1 MTVSPPTNQ
10 MRRLHVFN
18 IDVDP
23 SVGLSHHQVEQMRQK
38 YGRNVLSPPLRDPW
52 WKQFIQKFDDPTIKI
67 LLGAAAISLIMTAV
81 SMYILKHDA
90 SFIDSV
96 GIFIAVALATV
107 VGFLSELKSAK
118 EFELLNDVKEA
129 IDIKVIRDGDMHT
142 IPISDIVVGEIVR
155 LDMGDKIPAD
165 GVILG
170 SLHLAIDES
179 LLTGESMPAEKASI
193 GETIAVENAG
203 DEVRVSRG
211 TMVVDGH
218 GICVVTAVGDSTK
231 MGEIARAL
239 AEKQDGDDESSEDE
253 TPLKQKLSVLAKQIS
268 VAGVSAATLIF
279 TTMAINASLKSQLMA
294 ELWQQRIVF
303 SIVTIISIILGIL
316 LMKKVIRP
324 FFASMDMELTSTKLQ
339 ALMVIPMVVAS
350 FVLASGIWGALT
362 QPVMAID
369 LLNSLLLAFVVAVTI
384 IVVAVPEGL
393 PMMVTVSLAL
403 NMMKMAKENCLVR
416 KLIASETIG
425 SATVIC
431 TDKTGT
437 LTQNKMQPVWFHIG
451 MKVLQ
456 DKDVKSIFDT
466 PDGNRIIRNIAINSE
481 AQLEKKEERHVGV
494 GNPTECALLML
505 LQERGISYQ
514 DLRNLHPKS
523 WQVDYN
529 SDRKMSVAVVEE
541 HGKVSCYMKGAP
553 ERILESCTHVSING
567 KLEPIEKHRGTIL
580 TALRSAS
587 EQSLRVIAF
596 GEKALNGEA
605 CHNGDVQNCIS
616 CGLRVFI
623 GMVGIADPL
632 REEVP
637 GAVDTCRQAG
647 IDVKMITG
655 DAVST
660 AKAIALQAGILKL
673 GELVMTS
680 DEFHKV
686 SDTELPKVVNNLKV
700 LARSTPMDKL
710 RLVNALHRRGE
721 VVAMTGD
728 GTNDAP
734 ALKAADVGLSMGK
747 SGTEVAKEAS
757 DIVLVDDNFKSIVTG
772 VWWGRTLYQN
782 IQRFLQFQLSVNVVA
797 LVSALIGPFLGVP
810 LPLTVTQ
817 LLWINIIMDTFAALA
832 LSTDPPRPKTMMQ
845 KPISRDTHIITPAMI
860 VTILICSFYQVTILY
875 LFLLNGWLAPGKE
888 TTSLESL
895 TVFFTIFVMFQ
906 FWHKFNCRALRHDDS
921 PFQLLHKNKMFLII
935 VIAITVVQIIMVQ
948 IGGPIGKIFRTIP
961 LHLDQWLWILGLT
974 ATILPV
980 SWLSRQIAYW
990 VGAEGV
996 TVPERE
1002 VEVKQPTLA

>member
-1 MTVSPPTNQ
+1 MTVSPVTTK
-10 MRRLHVFN
+10 MRRFHVVD

-23 SVGLSHHQVEQMRQK
+23 SVGLTNHQVEQMRQK

-52 WKQFIQKFDDPTIKI
+52 WKQFLQKFDDPTIKI
-67 LLGAAAISLIMTAV
+67 LLGAAIISLIMTAV
-81 SMYILKHDA
+81 SKYLLNVHES

-96 GIFIAVALATV
+96 GIFIAVALATI
-107 VGFLSELKSAK
+107 VGFLSERKSER
-118 EFELLNDVKEA
+118 EFELLNDVKES
-129 IDIKVIRDGDMHT
+129 IDVKVIRDGEMHT
-142 IPISDIVVGEIVR
+142 IPISEIVVGDIVR

-165 GVILG
+165 GVIIG
-170 SLHLAIDES
+170 SLHLSIDES
-179 LLTGESMPAEKASI
+179 LLTGESIPADKDSL
-193 GETIAVENAG
+193 GDTIAVENAA
-203 DEVRVSRG
+203 DEVCVSRG

-218 GICVVTAVGDSTK
+218 GVYVVTAVGDATK

-239 AEKQDGDDESSEDE
+239 SEKQDGDDESSEDE

-279 TTMAINASLKSQLMA
+279 TIMAIKAYWESDLRVELENQQL
-294 ELWQQRIVF
+294 ELI
-303 SIVTIISIILGIL
+303 IVTIISILLGIL

-324 FFASMDMELTSTKLQ
+324 FFASMDMELTSPKLQ
-339 ALMVIPMVVAS
+339 VLMVIPMAVAS
-350 FVLASGIWGALT
+350 FVFVSGIWGT
-362 QPVMAID
+362 VMIDPKLAIA
-369 LLNSLLLAFVVAVTI
+369 LLNSLLLAFVIAVTI

-437 LTQNKMQPVWFHIG
+437 LTQNKMSPVWFYIG
-451 MKVLQ
+451 MKEFQ
-456 DKDVKSIFDT
+456 AKDVKSTFDT
-466 PDGNRIIRNIAINSE
+466 PEWDRIIRNIAINSE
-481 AQLEKKEERHVGV
+481 AQLEKKEERIFGV

-505 LQERGISYQ
+505 LHDRGVSYQ
-514 DLRNLHPKS
+514 ELRELHPKS

-529 SDRKMSVAVVEE
+529 SERKMSVAVVEE
-541 HGKVSCYMKGAP
+541 HGKVSCYVKGAP
-553 ERILESCTHVSING
+553 ERILESSTHVSING
-567 KLEPIEKHRGTIL
+567 ELVPIEKHRGAIL
-580 TALRSAS
+580 TALQSAS

-596 GEKALNGEA
+596 GENTLNSD
-605 CHNGDVQNCIS
+605 CHNGDVQSCIS
-616 CGLRVFI
+616 CGMHVFI

-647 IDVKMITG
+647 IKVKMITG

-660 AKAIALQAGILKL
+660 AKAIALQAGILKP
-673 GELVMTS
+673 GDLVMTS
-680 DEFHKV
+680 AEFHKV
-686 SDTELPKVVNNLKV
+686 SDKDLQEVVNNLKV

-772 VWWGRTLYQN
+772 VWWGRTLYNN

-797 LVSALIGPFLGVP
+797 LVSALIGPLLGIP

-845 KPISRDTHIITPAMI
+845 KPVSRDTHIITPAMI
-860 VTILICSFYQVTILY
+860 VTILICSLYQVVILY
-875 LFLLNGWLAPGKE
+875 AVLFSGWLAPGKE
-888 TTSLESL
+888 LNSREAL
-895 TVFFTIFVMFQ
+895 TVFFTVFVMFQ

-935 VIAITVVQIIMVQ
+935 VISITIVQIIMVQ
-948 IGGPIGKIFRTIP
+948 IGGPIGDIFRTTR
-961 LHLDQWLWILGLT
+961 LDLNQWLWILGLT

-980 SWLSRQIAYW
+980 SWLSRQIAYL
-990 VGAEGV
+990 VGAENV
-996 TVPERE
+996 AVPASEI
-1002 VEVKQPTLA
+1002 

>member
-1 MTVSPPTNQ
+1 MTVATIATQ
-10 MRRLHVFN
+10 MRRFHVLD

-23 SVGLSHHQVEQMRQK
+23 SVGLTNHQVEKMRQK

-52 WKQFIQKFDDPTIKI
+52 WKQFLQKFDDPTIKI
-67 LLGAAAISLIMTAV
+67 LLGAAIISLIMTAV
-81 SMYILKHDA
+81 SKYLLNVHES
-90 SFIDSV
+90 SFIDSI

-107 VGFLSELKSAK
+107 VGFLSERKSEK
-118 EFELLNDVKEA
+118 EFELLNDVKES
-129 IDIKVIRDGDMHT
+129 IDIKVIRDGEMHT
-142 IPISDIVVGEIVR
+142 IPISDIVVGDIVR

-165 GVILG
+165 GVIIG

-179 LLTGESMPAEKASI
+179 LLTGESIPAEKVPL
-193 GETIAVENAG
+193 GENIAVENAA

-211 TMVVDGH
+211 TMVADGH
-218 GICVVTAVGDSTK
+218 GVCVVTAVGDATK

-239 AEKQDGDDESSEDE
+239 TERQDDDGKSSEDE

-279 TTMAINASLKSQLMA
+279 TIMAINSSLKSQLMV
-294 ELWQQRIVF
+294 ELFQQRTVLTIV
-303 SIVTIISIILGIL
+303 IIISIILGIL
-316 LMKKVIRP
+316 LMKKVIQP
-324 FFASMDMELTSTKLQ
+324 FFASMDMEMTSLKLQ
-339 ALMVIPMVVAS
+339 ALMVIPMAVAS
-350 FVLASGIWGALT
+350 FVLVSGIWGVLT
-362 QPVMAID
+362 NPVLAIA
-369 LLNSLLLAFVVAVTI
+369 LLNSLLIAFVIAVTV

-437 LTQNKMQPVWFHIG
+437 LTQNKMSPVWFYIG
-451 MKVLQ
+451 MKAFQ
-456 DKDVKSIFDT
+456 IKEGKSIFDT
-466 PDGNRIIRNIAINSE
+466 PEWDRIIRNIAINSE
-481 AQLEKKEERHVGV
+481 AQLEKKEGRVLGV

-505 LQERGISYQ
+505 LHERGVSYQ
-514 DLRNLHPKS
+514 DLRELHPKS

-529 SDRKMSVAVVEE
+529 SERKMSVAVVEE
-541 HGKVSCYMKGAP
+541 HKKISCYIKGAP

-567 KLEPIEKHRGTIL
+567 KLEPIEKYKGTIFK
-580 TALRSAS
+580 ALQSAS

-596 GEKALNGEA
+596 GEKIPNGDK
-605 CHNGDVQNCIS
+605 CHNGDVQGCLS
-616 CGLRVFI
+616 CGMRVFI

-637 GAVDTCRQAG
+637 GAVDTCRKAG

-655 DAVST
+655 DAMST
-660 AKAIALQAGILKL
+660 AKVIALQAGILKS
-673 GELVMTS
+673 GDLVMTS
-680 DEFHKV
+680 DEFHKI
-686 SDTELPKVVNNLKV
+686 SDKELDDVANNLKV

-710 RLVNALHRRGE
+710 RLVQALHHRGE

-734 ALKAADVGLSMGK
+734 ALKVADVGLSMGK

-797 LVSALIGPFLGVP
+797 LVSALIGPLLGVP

-832 LSTDPPRPKTMMQ
+832 LSTDPPRPNTMMQ
-845 KPISRDTHIITPAMI
+845 KPISRDAHIITPAMTI
-860 VTILICSFYQVTILY
+860 TILISSLYQVAILY
-875 LFLLNGWLAPGKE
+875 LVLFTGWLAPNKE
-888 TTSLESL
+888 TNSTEAL
-895 TVFFTIFVMFQ
+895 TVFFTVFVMFQ

-921 PFQLLHKNKMFLII
+921 PFQLLYKNKMFLII
-935 VIAITVVQIIMVQ
+935 VTSITVVQIIMVQ

-990 VGAEGV
+990 VGAESIAA
-996 TVPERE
+996 TER
-1002 VEVKQPTLA
+1002 